1 MAETVP
7 PPSADERETPH
18 GVLPELVRF
27 VGSSGRHFQGL
38 LQLASLET
46 KEAALV
52 GVRLLVLL
60 IAGVVLAVFGYL
72 LALFFL
78 AFLLAFAFGISWIWI
93 LLGFAALHFGAV
105 AYCAIAARN
114 CLRTPVF
121 KATAVELQRD
131 FEALKKFKP

>member
-1 MAETVP
+1 MAETVL
-7 PPSADERETPH
+7 PPSAGARETPH
-18 GVLPELVRF
+18 GAIPELVRF
-27 VGSSGRHFQGL
+27 VGSSGRHVQGL

-72 LALFFL
+72 LALFFI
-78 AFLLAFAFGISWIWI
+78 AFLLAFAFGVSWIWI
-93 LLGFAALHFGAV
+93 SLGLAVLHFGAV
-105 AYCAIAARN
+105 AYCAISARN

-131 FEALKKFKP
+131 FEALKEFKP

>member
-1 MAETVP
+1 MAETVL
-7 PPSADERETPH
+7 PPSAGARETPN
-18 GVLPELVRF
+18 GVIPEVVRF
-27 VGSSGRHFQGL
+27 VGSSGRHVQGL

-78 AFLLAFAFGISWIWI
+78 AFLLALAFGISWIWI
-93 LLGFAALHFGAV
+93 LLGLAVLHFGAV
-105 AYCAIAARN
+105 AYCAISVRN

-131 FEALKKFKP
+131 FEALKKFKS

>member
-1 MAETVP
+1 MAETVL
-7 PPSADERETPH
+7 PPSAGTRETPQ
-18 GVLPELVRF
+18 GVIPELVRF
-27 VGSSGRHFQGL
+27 VGSSGRHVQGL

-93 LLGFAALHFGAV
+93 LLGLTVLHFGAV
-105 AYCAIAARN
+105 AYCAISARN

-131 FEALKKFKP
+131 FEALKEFKP

>member
-1 MAETVP
+1 
-7 PPSADERETPH
+7 
-18 GVLPELVRF
+18 
-27 VGSSGRHFQGL
+27 VGSSGRHVQGL

-60 IAGVVLAVFGYL
+60 IAGVVLAIFGYL

-93 LLGFAALHFGAV
+93 LLGLAVLHFAAV
-105 AYCAIAARN
+105 AYCAISARN

-131 FEALKKFKP
+131 FEALKEFKP

>member
-1 MAETVP
+1 MI
-7 PPSADERETPH
+7 
-18 GVLPELVRF
+18 PELVRF
-27 VGSSGRHFQGL
+27 VGSSGRHVQGL

-72 LALFFL
+72 LALVFL

-93 LLGFAALHFGAV
+93 LLGLAGAAFWV
-105 AYCAIAARN
+105 QSRYCAISAEIAS
-114 CLRTPVF
+114 
-121 KATAVELQRD
+121 
-131 FEALKKFKP
+131 ALLSSKPPRWSYSGISKR